1 MFEINQTA
9 NFRAM
14 KIFPLP
20 LLLAL
25 GTTAVATGFCAGTN
39 SIGAGATATVSY
51 APAVLP
57 GKGLA
62 QHDFLYAGEGHE
74 ERMFI
79 VRGGEVVWSYTHPG
93 RGEISE
99 AGLEPNGHILFA
111 HQFGITEITLDKKV
125 VWNFDAA
132 ANTEIHT
139 AKPVGTNSVMFI
151 ENANPAKLV
160 VINKTTGAVEH
171 QFELPVKFPDSA
183 HRQFRRAQITAAG
196 TVLVAHLDL
205 GKIVEYDWEGNALWS
220 QDMTNC
226 WSAEELPNG
235 NILASTSGNQ
245 FVREINRKGETAWE
259 WTAADA
265 PGYKFSNTQV
275 ATRLANGNTLINN
288 WFSQP
293 VDKMAPSNAP
303 VQAIE
308 VTPDKKIVWALRSWT
323 PPADLGPSTT
333 IQILDNVYAPAVLP
347 GSGLAQHPF
356 LYTGEWDFRGNRD
369 QTIFVVRDGK
379 VAWSYSI
386 PINVTNGTNVTL
398 QELGDAT
405 MLSNGNIVFCRKVG
419 ASEIAPDKKI
429 IWNMD
434 APMGTEIHSIQPV
447 GLDRVLVT
455 ENGNPAKLMLIN
467 TKTGATEKEFT
478 FPALNP
484 GANPHVQFRRVNET
498 KDGTFLAAHLR
509 DNKVVE
515 YDADFKEIWSYATHQ
530 PWSAARLKNG
540 NTLITEGPH
549 TVLEVNKQGEIV
561 WQFSQQDAPEYKFF
575 IFQEAGRLANGD
587 TVICN
592 WCPYNLKDPK
602 TWPGS
607 VQLLEVTPEKKV
619 VWALSQ
625 WKNPDLG
632 PASSIQ
638 LLDEP
643 GNAEDGDSQR

>member
-1 MFEINQTA
+1 MNS
-9 NFRAM
+9 
-14 KIFPLP
+14 PLISKKAGLLSFC

-25 GTTAVATGFCAGTN
+25 PGFCADTN
-39 SIGAGATATVSY
+39 SAAITAPAAATSAVSY

-62 QHDFLYAGEGHE
+62 QHDFLYTGEGRQ
-74 ERMFI
+74 ERLFI
-79 VRGGEVVWSYTHPG
+79 VRSGQVVWAFTNSG

-99 AGLEPNGHILFA
+99 AVLEPDGHILFA
-111 HQFGITEITLDKKV
+111 HQFGITEITLDKQV
-125 VWNFDAA
+125 VWNFDAPPG
-132 ANTEIHT
+132 TEIHT
-139 AKPVGTNSVMFI
+139 AKPIGTNSVMFI
-151 ENANPAKLV
+151 ENANPAKLI
-160 VINKTTGAVEH
+160 VINKATGAIEH
-171 QFELPVKFPDSA
+171 QFEMPVKFPDSV
-183 HRQFRRAQITAAG
+183 HRQFRRAQVTAVG
-196 TVLVAHLDL
+196 TVLVSHLDL
-205 GKIVEYDWEGNALWS
+205 GKIVEYDWDGKALWS
-220 QDMTNC
+220 YDLTNC
-226 WSAEELPNG
+226 WSAVELANG
-235 NILASTSGNQ
+235 NILAATSGNQ
-245 FVREINRKGETAWE
+245 FVREINRKGETVWE

-275 ATRLANGNTLINN
+275 ATRLSNGNTLINN

-293 VDKMAPSNAP
+293 VDMMAPSDAP

-323 PPADLGPSTT
+323 PPDDLGPSTT
-333 IQILDNVYAPAVLP
+333 IQILDDMLAPAILP
-347 GSGLAQHPF
+347 GNGLAQHPF
-356 LYTGEWDFRGNRD
+356 VYTGEWDYRGNRD

-379 VAWSYSI
+379 VAWTYSI
-386 PINVTNGTNVTL
+386 PIKDTNGVL

-419 ASEIAPDKKI
+419 ASEITPDKKI
-429 IWNMD
+429 VWNID
-434 APMGTEIHSIQPV
+434 AQKGTEIHSIQPI
-447 GLDRVLVT
+447 GLDHVLVT
-455 ENGNPAKLMLIN
+455 INGNPAGKLLLIN
-467 TKTGATEKEFT
+467 TVTGATEKEFT
-478 FPALNP
+478 FPVLNP
-484 GANPHVQFRRVNET
+484 GANPHVQFRRVHET
-498 KDGTFLAAHLR
+498 KGGTFLAAHLR
-509 DNKVVE
+509 DGKVVE

-561 WQFSQQDAPEYKFF
+561 WQFSQSDAPEYKFF
-575 IFQEAGRLANGD
+575 VFQEASRLANGD

-592 WCPYNLKDPK
+592 WCPYNLKDTK

-607 VQLLEVTPEKKV
+607 VQVLEVSPDKKV

-643 GNAEDGDSQR
+643 GVPEDMDQQR